1 MLTTYR
7 VVYMSQGEGVE
18 IPLCYVSGVAKSG
31 GLFQKD
37 GVYIMAANS
46 SKQQPP
52 YIIDLYKNVLKKND
66 LPKAPEVPPK
76 VKISFLDKNRDNFLN
91 LLEEALKRKGWTV
104 ALRTTANQQQQ
115 MQSVKPA
122 GAVIGISGYKK
133 TVEANTNY
141 N

>member
-1 MLTTYR
+1 M
-7 VVYMSQGEGVE
+7 
-18 IPLCYVSGVAKSG
+18 
-31 GLFQKD
+31 
-37 GVYIMAANS
+37 
-46 SKQQPP
+46 
-52 YIIDLYKNVLKKND
+52 LKKND

-133 TVEANTNY
+133 TVEANTKY

>member
-1 MLTTYR
+1 
-7 VVYMSQGEGVE
+7 
-18 IPLCYVSGVAKSG
+18 
-31 GLFQKD
+31 
-37 GVYIMAANS
+37 
-46 SKQQPP
+46 
-52 YIIDLYKNVLKKND
+52 VLKKND